1 MGLGGTPK
9 GERDRDKGDPDR
21 NGCLYTIP
29 EGRAGMR
36 HSPQIMERP
45 KNINEADT
53 ISHQASEKIIDEI
66 DPALV
71 ES

>member
-1 MGLGGTPK
+1 MGLGGNPQ
-9 GERDRDKGDPDR
+9 GEGDWDEGNPDR

-53 ISHQASEKIIDEI
+53 ISHQRQKKIIGEI